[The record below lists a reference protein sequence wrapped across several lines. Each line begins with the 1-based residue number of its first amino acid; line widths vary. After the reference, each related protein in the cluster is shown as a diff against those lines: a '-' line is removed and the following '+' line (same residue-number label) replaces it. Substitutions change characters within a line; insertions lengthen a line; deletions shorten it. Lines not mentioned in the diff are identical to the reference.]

1 MRKIIVVSI
10 LLCISLVLGGCG
22 KEESSGV
29 FKDLDNINE
38 KTKVISISESYAKY
52 TELKSTAYEK
62 LSDQISNDENFNF
75 SISMGLLGFSTLDI
89 SLIPI
94 SFCGLDN
101 EAAIAG
107 LGFLYKDID
116 YKNTD
121 KECQI
126 TFKTDEGILKYV
138 SEYDISSDSVKT
150 TVYENDKLSII
161 SEYVKL
167 NQGYATQF
175 YSIDDNESTVYK
187 SIFDDDKIIVSF
199 KSDTEEPKSIYRN
212 KSIADE
218 EWTKSEELWA
228 KYENGNV
235 TSIYE
240 GVEY

>member
-1 MRKIIVVSI
+1 MRKVIVVFI

-22 KEESSGV
+22 KKESDV

-38 KTKVISISESYAKY
+38 KTKVSSISESYAKY

-62 LSDQISNDENFNF
+62 LSDQVSNDENFNL
-75 SISMGLLGFSTLDI
+75 SISLGLLGFSTLDI
-89 SLIPI
+89 SLIPL
-94 SFCGLDN
+94 SFCGLNN

-107 LGFLYKDID
+107 LAILYKDID

-126 TFKTDEGILKYV
+126 TFKTDEDILKYV
-138 SEYDISSDSVKT
+138 SEYDKSSDSVKT

-167 NQGYATQF
+167 NKGYATQF

-199 KSDTEEPKSIYRN
+199 KSDTEEPKSIFRN
-212 KSIADE
+212 KGIADE